1 MLGPVAAWG
10 VIAVVNSS
18 QDVTEILRLFL
29 EHAGYV
35 VVTAYTQDIR
45 DGDVDLP
52 ALLRQYQPRVIVY
65 DIALPYDIN
74 WRLFET
80 IRDSP
85 ACAGVRFV
93 LTTTNVLQ
101 VQKVVGPDIHVL
113 EIVGKPY
120 DLDLLLQMV
129 ERAMR
134 DQ

>member
-1 MLGPVAAWG
+1 MSSAG
-10 VIAVVNSS
+10 VVAVVNSS

-52 ALLRQYQPRVIVY
+52 ALIRQYQPSVIVY

-74 WRLFET
+74 WRLFEI

-85 ACAGVRFV
+85 ACAGIRFV
-93 LTTTNVLQ
+93 LTTTNILQ
-101 VQKVVGPDIHVL
+101 VQKVIGSGIDVL

-120 DLDLLLQMV
+120 DLDLLLQLV
-129 ERAMR
+129 RKAMPEHPG
-134 DQ
+134 

>member
-1 MLGPVAAWG
+1 VGASG
-10 VIAVVNSS
+10 VVAVVNSS

-52 ALLRQYQPRVIVY
+52 ALIRQYQPRVIVY

-85 ACAGVRFV
+85 ACVGVRFV
-93 LTTTNVLQ
+93 LTTTNILQ
-101 VQKVVGPDIHVL
+101 VQKIVGPAIHVL

-129 ERAMR
+129 DSAMR
-134 DQ
+134 NPK